1 MTTPTG
7 PGRRKARLI
16 RDEPLAGDALV
27 VLRAAAADRSRTLR
41 NAIADAT
48 ESGLTYV
55 IVRADGT
62 REVLYGLS
70 VFAQRSDRTVADTLR
85 TFTWAP
91 HFLRFTAGEI
101 RAGGFELFATGAN
114 PDHYDIAVLPGRSE
128 HDPTPTPAELLE
140 AVDHLLAIAGQL
152 HPNPAYTAS

>member
-16 RDEPLAGDALV
+16 RDEPLAEDALV

-55 IVRADGT
+55 IVRTDGRILGALVPLLCSHSNIADGDRLIIT
-62 REVLYGLS
+62 SLCRMAEYVDGISRHPFAGADYFIEGIGLS
-70 VFAQRSDRTVADTLR
+70 KSD
-85 TFTWAP
+85 
-91 HFLRFTAGEI
+91 
-101 RAGGFELFATGAN
+101 
-114 PDHYDIAVLPGRSE
+114 
-128 HDPTPTPAELLE
+128 
-140 AVDHLLAIAGQL
+140 
-152 HPNPAYTAS
+152 